1 MLVVNFQNEKP
12 IPYCPAYIPWMGLH
26 GQRLETPSKGIVMD
40 EFIEDVD
47 WSIEPDGSLLLS
59 DDDGPIIQVAM
70 SREQRLS
77 LAIVLIS
84 ASMSDGTVH

>member
-1 MLVVNFQNEKP
+1 
-12 IPYCPAYIPWMGLH
+12 
-26 GQRLETPSKGIVMD
+26 MD

-59 DDDGPIIQVAM
+59 NDEGPIIQVAM

-84 ASMSDGTVH
+84 VSMADGTVH

>member
-1 MLVVNFQNEKP
+1 
-12 IPYCPAYIPWMGLH
+12 
-26 GQRLETPSKGIVMD
+26 MD

-59 DDDGPIIQVAM
+59 DDDGPIIQVSM

-77 LAIVLIS
+77 LAVVLI
-84 ASMSDGTVH
+84 AACMTDGTVH

>member
-1 MLVVNFQNEKP
+1 
-12 IPYCPAYIPWMGLH
+12 
-26 GQRLETPSKGIVMD
+26 MD

-59 DDDGPIIQVAM
+59 DDDGPIIQVSM

-84 ASMSDGTVH
+84 SCMADGTVH

>member
-1 MLVVNFQNEKP
+1 M
-12 IPYCPAYIPWMGLH
+12 CCA
-26 GQRLETPSKGIVMD
+26 RLIQSKDIRMD
-40 EFIEDVD
+40 DFIEDVD

-59 DDDGPIIQVAM
+59 DDEGPIIQVSM

-84 ASMSDGTVH
+84 ACMADGTVH

>member
-1 MLVVNFQNEKP
+1 
-12 IPYCPAYIPWMGLH
+12 
-26 GQRLETPSKGIVMD
+26 MD

-59 DDDGPIIQVAM
+59 DDDGPIIQVSM
-70 SREQRLS
+70 NKEQRLS

-84 ASMSDGTVH
+84 ACMADGVVH

>member
-1 MLVVNFQNEKP
+1 
-12 IPYCPAYIPWMGLH
+12 
-26 GQRLETPSKGIVMD
+26 MD

-59 DDDGPIIQVAM
+59 DDDGPIIQVSM
-70 SREQRLS
+70 NKEQRLS

-84 ASMSDGTVH
+84 ACMADVVVH

>member
-1 MLVVNFQNEKP
+1 LCCAQL
-12 IPYCPAYIPWMGLH
+12 I
-26 GQRLETPSKGIVMD
+26 QSKGTRMD

-77 LAIVLIS
+77 LAVVLIS
-84 ASMSDGTVH
+84 TCMTDGPVH

>member
-1 MLVVNFQNEKP
+1 
-12 IPYCPAYIPWMGLH
+12 
-26 GQRLETPSKGIVMD
+26 MD

-59 DDDGPIIQVAM
+59 DDDGPIIQVSM
-70 SREQRLS
+70 SREQRMS

-84 ASMSDGTVH
+84 SCMADGTVH

>member
-1 MLVVNFQNEKP
+1 MAWCCAQLTQ
-12 IPYCPAYIPWMGLH
+12 
-26 GQRLETPSKGIVMD
+26 SKGIGMD
-40 EFIEDVD
+40 DFIEDVD

-59 DDDGPIIQVAM
+59 DDNGPIIQVAM

-84 ASMSDGTVH
+84 ACMADGAVH

>member
-1 MLVVNFQNEKP
+1 
-12 IPYCPAYIPWMGLH
+12 
-26 GQRLETPSKGIVMD
+26 MD

-59 DDDGPIIQVAM
+59 DDEGPIIQVSM
-70 SREQRLS
+70 NREQRLS

-84 ASMSDGTVH
+84 ASMADGTVH